1 MLLISMF
8 WQYDQDPLPVRQQD
22 QHFFFYM
29 FNSGRL
35 LMCSTRVERTFFFLF
50 MCVMYFIIFFV
61 QIYFLM

>member
-35 LMCSTRVERTFFFLF
+35 LMCSTRVERTFFFCS
-50 MCVMYFIIFFV
+50 CVLCILSFSSCKFIF
-61 QIYFLM
+61 